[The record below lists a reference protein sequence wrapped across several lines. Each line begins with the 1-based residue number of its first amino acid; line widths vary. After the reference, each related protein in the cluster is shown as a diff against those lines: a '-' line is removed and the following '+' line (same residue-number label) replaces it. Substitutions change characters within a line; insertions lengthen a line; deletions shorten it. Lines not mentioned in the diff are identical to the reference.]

1 MGADNTDHDPTPKVE
16 SEPTPLP
23 IPKSNDATSIVIR
36 RPPRNRSLLESVQA
50 HLNSNGRVRS
60 NPNPNTNTNV
70 EPNNNKPHTEE
81 AATAVYEESTPAP
94 APAPPGRYSAPEI
107 MARTRAR
114 LAKLKNEPIA
124 GVSPDNDVGL
134 LPPPQTP
141 TPPSSSSLKTDNRVK
156 LIIMDRLE
164 EAKRQAGSIGTET
177 TTTSEKPSLP
187 EDANEAERKLRQ
199 QAHLRIKLAAAKR
212 AAVVEER
219 EESLRAKLKGRQ
231 V

>member
-1 MGADNTDHDPTPKVE
+1 MGADNSDHDPTPKVE
-16 SEPTPLP
+16 SAPTALP
-23 IPKSNDATSIVIR
+23 IPKSTDAPSIVIR

-81 AATAVYEESTPAP
+81 AATADYEESTPAL
-94 APAPPGRYSAPEI
+94 APPGRYSAPEI

-124 GVSPDNDVGL
+124 GVSPDNDVGV

-141 TPPSSSSLKTDNRVK
+141 TPPSSSSLKTDNQVK

-177 TTTSEKPSLP
+177 TATSEKLSPP

>member
-1 MGADNTDHDPTPKVE
+1 MGADNSDHDPTPKVE
-16 SEPTPLP
+16 SEPTALP
-23 IPKSNDATSIVIR
+23 IPKSNDAPSVVIR

-60 NPNPNTNTNV
+60 NPNPNTNT
-70 EPNNNKPHTEE
+70 EPINNKPHTEE
-81 AATAVYEESTPAP
+81 AAAADNEESAPAP
-94 APAPPGRYSAPEI
+94 APAPAGQYSAPEI

>member
-1 MGADNTDHDPTPKVE
+1 MGADNGDHDPTPKVE
-16 SEPTPLP
+16 SEPTALP
-23 IPKSNDATSIVIR
+23 IPKSNDAPSVVIR

-60 NPNPNTNTNV
+60 NPNPNTNTNT
-70 EPNNNKPHTEE
+70 EPINNKPHTEE
-81 AATAVYEESTPAP
+81 AAAADNEESAP
-94 APAPPGRYSAPEI
+94 AGQYSAPEI

-124 GVSPDNDVGL
+124 GVSPDNDVGV